1 MKVVNSILELVGNT
15 PILKLNN
22 VAKGLQASVYVK
34 MEYFNPSG
42 SYKDRMA
49 LRMIEEAEKAGRLRP
64 GYTIVE
70 SSSGN
75 TAIAVSMVGAVK
87 GYKVRIYYPSE
98 VYVQEKRKILQR
110 LGAQIES
117 VPLKET
123 EIAREAGVHGARIE
137 IPGRVKCKEMEE
149 KNSNVWWS
157 RQFSNQDNILAHH
170 DIGKEILQQ
179 LNGKID
185 VWISSIGTGGNFLGV
200 AEVLK
205 KHNPNVKCIAVEP
218 SGWPGWIDPLSPEAK
233 YVPGITGGIIEKVR
247 ESGLL
252 AEVVFVGNEE
262 AREMAY
268 RLSREEGLLC
278 GISTGANVLIAIKEA
293 RKHGPNTSIVTIAVD
308 GADRYFTDERY
319 IT

>member
-1 MKVVNSILELVGNT
+1 MKVVDSVLDLVGET
-15 PILKLNN
+15 PMLRLRR
-22 VAKGLQASVYVK
+22 VASDVQADIYVK
-34 MEYFNPSG
+34 LEYLNPSG

-49 LRMIEEAEKAGRLRP
+49 LRMIEDAEKAGRLKP

-110 LGAQIES
+110 FGAQIES
-117 VPLKET
+117 VPLEET
-123 EIAREAGVHGARIE
+123 EAAREAGVHGARIE
-137 IPGRVKCKEMEE
+137 IPGRVKCREMEE
-149 KNSNVWWS
+149 KNPDVWWS
-157 RQFSNQDNILAHH
+157 RQFSNPDNILAHN
-170 DIGKEILQQ
+170 DIGKEALEQ
-179 LNGKID
+179 LHGKID
-185 VWISSIGTGGNFLGV
+185 VWVSSIGTGGNFLGV

-218 SGWPGWIDPLSPEAK
+218 SGWPGWVDPLSPKAK
-233 YVPGITGGIIEKVR
+233 YVPGITGGIIEEIRK
-247 ESGLL
+247 SGLL
-252 AEVVFVGNEE
+252 DEVVFVANQE
-262 AREMAY
+262 AQEMAY

-278 GISTGANVLIAIKEA
+278 GISTGANVLVAITEA
-293 RKHGPNTSIVTIAVD
+293 KKHGPNTNIVTIAVD